1 MEGSTVYFTDFR
13 CQVGTSLTEKL
24 RRLCIAAGIR
34 TIEMDGRF
42 VAIKMHFGELGN
54 LAFLRPNY
62 AKVVADLCKEQGG
75 MPFLTDCNTLYPGRR
90 KNALEHLEC
99 AQLNGFWPMTTGC
112 QVLIGDGLRGTDEV
126 EVPVPNGEYC
136 KTAKIGRAIMDA
148 DIFISLTHFKGHEST
163 GFGGAIKNIGM
174 GCGSR
179 AGKMD
184 QHSSGAPAVQ
194 RDADIYE
201 LALADVYVGAGVTAI
216 TQSNITDR
224 RYNTSLC
231 GIVVGV
237 VEQIDPSSITA
248 QFDNFFELYR
258 AIISEEYNAYVSR
271 ISGYESNAAADY
283 EAFLQSLE
291 DYEASAEAEFE
302 AWFEEIKDKLGTDVA
317 GQLAQEVQE
326 LENRVSALE
335 AAIENADVFTSA
347 AWLANSY
354 LGCAYLST
362 ATE

>member
-1 MEGSTVYFTDFR
+1 MEKSSFFNSVSGDRRYKAEDWASYFASFIGNGVFPVPATGLQVVAGTGMKITVKAGKAWINGYFYNNTSDL
-13 CQVGTSLTEKL
+13 SLTL
-24 RRLCIAAGIR
+24 ATA
-34 TIEMDGRF
+34 DGVLNRIDRI
-42 VAIKMHFGELGN
+42 VVQWN
-54 LAFLRPNY
+54 LTNRNIS
-62 AKVVADLCKEQGG
+62 V
-75 MPFLTDCNTLYPGRR
+75 
-90 KNALEHLEC
+90 
-99 AQLNGFWPMTTGC
+99 
-112 QVLIGDGLRGTDEV
+112 QVK
-126 EVPVPNGEYC
+126 P
-136 KTAKIGRAIMDA
+136 
-148 DIFISLTHFKGHEST
+148 
-163 GFGGAIKNIGM
+163 
-174 GCGSR
+174 
-179 AGKMD
+179 
-184 QHSSGAPAVQ
+184 SSYSASPAAPAVQ

>member
-1 MEGSTVYFTDFR
+1 MEQSSFFNSVSGDRKYKAEDWASYFGSFIGNGVFPVPSTGLQVVAGNGMQITVKAGKAWINGYFYNNTSDL
-13 CQVGTSLTEKL
+13 SLTL
-24 RRLCIAAGIR
+24 ATA
-34 TIEMDGRF
+34 DGVLNRIDRI
-42 VAIKMHFGELGN
+42 VVRWDLTNRVISVK
-54 LAFLRPNY
+54 
-62 AKVVADLCKEQGG
+62 AK
-75 MPFLTDCNTLYPGRR
+75 
-90 KNALEHLEC
+90 
-99 AQLNGFWPMTTGC
+99 
-112 QVLIGDGLRGTDEV
+112 
-126 EVPVPNGEYC
+126 
-136 KTAKIGRAIMDA
+136 
-148 DIFISLTHFKGHEST
+148 
-163 GFGGAIKNIGM
+163 
-174 GCGSR
+174 
-179 AGKMD
+179 
-184 QHSSGAPAVQ
+184 SSSYSASPTAPAVE

-201 LALADVYVGAGVTAI
+201 LAIADVYVGAGVTAI

-283 EAFLQSLE
+283 ETFLQGLE

-335 AAIENADVFTSA
+335 AAIESADVFTSA

-362 ATE
+362 VTE

>member
-1 MEGSTVYFTDFR
+1 MEKSSFFNSVSGDRRYKAEDWASYFASFIGNGVFPVPATGLQVVAGTGMKITVKAGKAWINGYFYNNTSDL
-13 CQVGTSLTEKL
+13 SLTL
-24 RRLCIAAGIR
+24 ATA
-34 TIEMDGRF
+34 DGVLNRIDRI
-42 VAIKMHFGELGN
+42 VVQWN
-54 LAFLRPNY
+54 LTNRNISVQVKPSSYSAFP
-62 AKVVADLCKEQGG
+62 A
-75 MPFLTDCNTLYPGRR
+75 
-90 KNALEHLEC
+90 
-99 AQLNGFWPMTTGC
+99 
-112 QVLIGDGLRGTDEV
+112 
-126 EVPVPNGEYC
+126 
-136 KTAKIGRAIMDA
+136 
-148 DIFISLTHFKGHEST
+148 
-163 GFGGAIKNIGM
+163 
-174 GCGSR
+174 
-179 AGKMD
+179 
-184 QHSSGAPAVQ
+184 APAVQ